1 MPVVPGA
8 SGTFR
13 SPGIAVGSY
22 ISPQFKTQYAAPAPA
37 APIRTTRFAPN
48 AFGLGQA
55 KGMMAFAQ
63 GLASMGQALERIQ
76 LQDEENE
83 LKSFDVALA
92 NGIRAELHGDPESG
106 QEGYFTTQNNDALD
120 GYVPTRQRIAQLR
133 DEMLQNVSSKRV
145 RDRATVIAGRR
156 LNTAYTEMADHNN
169 RNRNAVSKAV
179 SEARADNAKS
189 DAANNPAVLPQS
201 LATLGQETVA
211 RMNREGVTNPEVI
224 ANEVEKEQT
233 DAVMQTINMQL
244 SQGNANGAAALL
256 RDYAE
261 IMTPA
266 ARAKA
271 SVAVMR
277 NLVVEESQTIADE
290 ADARGLRG
298 EGARE
303 FVKERAS
310 NPETRQSALGLLD
323 QLARRRK
330 LERQDAM
337 QAVSDALPGK
347 AQAEFDEIRGLVG
360 GDFAQGIEMAR
371 QIEDPRLRDDV
382 VTRLLREEANYARRN
397 SSANVAEEVDLMV
410 RMAAEEAESSDP
422 EDIAGVL
429 DEWNET
435 SPEQFPLRLTNKA
448 MGVVLDRDR
457 QRKAIDT
464 AKILEARSSA
474 SEAVAGGQSLDEW
487 STANPTAM
495 TELSKDPGA
504 LSTIRAMEDARA
516 TGEIFAPVSDGRTMH
531 TFRQLSPQEITEV
544 DLLEQRHLMNQSE
557 FAEASRVQATMRS
570 YLAKAQQENTR
581 WIGAEVDK
589 AMKMFSP
596 SGRDYG
602 TNRASDADRAVSN
615 EIFNRSVLALEE
627 FTASEGREPRTS
639 EIHEIVSRETV
650 GVTVE
655 RQGFLSS
662 VTNYVFGGV
671 DLDPSELE
679 GISVENVET
688 ATVEYDTILPVAK
701 DRIERDAIGKGS
713 TLYPDGRIPPD
724 VLAAAYASLRIANAD
739 DLDLAVRRKAIQRYD
754 RLLGIR

>member
-244 SQGNANGAAALL
+244 SQGNSNGAAALL

-277 NLVVEESQTIADE
+277 NLVVEEAQTIADE
-290 ADARGLRG
+290 VDAQGLRG
-298 EGARE
+298 EEARE

-347 AQAEFDEIRGLVG
+347 AQAEFDKIRGLVG

-371 QIEDPRLRDDV
+371 EIEDPRLRDDV
-382 VTRLLREEANYARRN
+382 VNRLLREEANYARRN
-397 SSANVAEEVDLMV
+397 SPANVAEEVDLMV

-435 SPEQFPLRLTNKA
+435 SPERFPLRLTNKV
-448 MGVVLDRDR
+448 MGVVLERDR
-457 QRKAIDT
+457 QRKAIDN

-474 SEAVAGGQSLDEW
+474 SEAIANGETLDGW

-495 TELSKDPGA
+495 TELSKDAGA
-504 LSTIRAMEDARA
+504 LSTIRAMDDARA
-516 TGEIFAPVSDGRTMH
+516 IGEIYAPVSDGKTMH
-531 TFRQLSPQEITEV
+531 TFRQLSPQEVVEV
-544 DLLEQRHLMNQSE
+544 NLLEQRHLMNPSE
-557 FAEASRVQATMRS
+557 FAEASRIQATVRS
-570 YLAKAQQENTR
+570 HLAKAQQESTR

-602 TNRASDADRAVSN
+602 TNRASDTDRAVSN

-639 EIHEIVSRETV
+639 EIHEIVARETV

-662 VTNYVFGGV
+662 VTNYVFGGI

-724 VLAAAYASLRIANAD
+724 VMSAAYASLRIANAD

-754 RLLGIR
+754 RLLGIQ